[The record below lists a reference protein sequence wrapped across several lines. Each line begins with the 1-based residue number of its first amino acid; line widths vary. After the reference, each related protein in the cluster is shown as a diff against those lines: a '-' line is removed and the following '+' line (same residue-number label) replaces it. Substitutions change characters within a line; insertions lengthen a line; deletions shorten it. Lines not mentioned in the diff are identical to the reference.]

1 MTTIPLTEAKKK
13 LLELVRDVEKQGKIY
28 RLTRHGKPAAVIMS
42 EEEYQS
48 IKETLEV
55 MSDPEEVRGILEGLR
70 EIEAGEVED
79 LEDLLERLQG

>member
-28 RLTRHGKPAAVIMS
+28 SLTRHGKPAAVIMS

-48 IKETLEV
+48 IKETLDV
-55 MSDPEEVRGILEGLR
+55 MTDPEEVRGILEGLR